1 MRKLIAVAGLGAALT
16 YLFDP
21 VSGARRRAEARD
33 RLLAFLRRRKR
44 DLGAVQAEAHALVQ
58 KATHLREKPKGDLDD
73 ATLAQKVQSQ
83 IFRDEDVPK
92 GQINVNAEEGIVILR
107 GQVDRPELIRDLEK
121 KTRKVHGVRDVENL
135 LHLPGAQAEMHQAH
149 GS

>member
-1 MRKLIAVAGLGAALT
+1 MRKLIAGAGLGAALT
-16 YLFDP
+16 YLFDSE
-21 VSGARRRAEARD
+21 SGARRRAEARD

-44 DLGAVQAEAHALVQ
+44 DFGTLQADAHALVK
-58 KATHLREKPKGDLDD
+58 KATHLREKPKPDLDD

-83 IFRDEDVPK
+83 VFRHPDVPK

-121 KTRKVHGVRDVENL
+121 RTRKVHGVKGVENL
-135 LHLPGAQAEMHQAH
+135 LHLPGAETPMHSAH
-149 GS
+149 

>member
-16 YLFDP
+16 YFFDS

-33 RLLAFLRRRKR
+33 RLQAFLRRRKR

-58 KATHLREKPKGDLDD
+58 KATHLRERPKPDLDD

-83 IFRDEDVPK
+83 IFRDADVPK
-92 GQINVNAEEGIVILR
+92 GHINVNAEEGIVILR

-121 KTRKVHGVRDVENL
+121 KTRKVHGVKDVENL